1 MRMCEAL
8 ATARE
13 TCKRLLMQAQEIVRD
28 AGAKAKD
35 AEEAEEQEEPLY
47 SHCLRCGKALRR
59 HESRQRGYGDTCWRQ
74 AVQYMETPADEPGQ
88 QQPAQ

>member
-1 MRMCEAL
+1 MNMCEAL

-35 AEEAEEQEEPLY
+35 AEEAAEEQEE
-47 SHCLRCGKALRR
+47 HA
-59 HESRQRGYGDTCWRQ
+59 
-74 AVQYMETPADEPGQ
+74 
-88 QQPAQ
+88 

>member
-1 MRMCEAL
+1 MNMCEAL

-35 AEEAEEQEEPLY
+35 AEEAAEEQQEHAY

-59 HESRQRGYGDTCWRQ
+59 PESRQRGYGDTCWESVRR
-74 AVQYMETPADEPGQ
+74 MEKPADEPDE